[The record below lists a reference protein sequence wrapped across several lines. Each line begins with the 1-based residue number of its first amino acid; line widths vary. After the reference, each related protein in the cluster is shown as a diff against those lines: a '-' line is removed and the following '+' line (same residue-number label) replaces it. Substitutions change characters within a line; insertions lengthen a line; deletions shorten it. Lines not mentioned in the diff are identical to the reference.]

1 MYIIKIINY
10 NKKIMNRLLS
20 ISRKEGGLLQREV
33 TELESTL
40 DYQEKMEMIEKV
52 KVLKTKETL

>member
-1 MYIIKIINY
+1 MYIIKIIKN